1 MLYLKAHVGFSQT
14 LIFGPTSI
22 FHLKTGMLLI
32 AQTCIRQLYK
42 YGNGFLQRHKIR
54 LLLILF
60 MLVFAVAASYS
71 LGYMSVQW
79 DEMPHL
85 QGAKLLIEGHT
96 QFYITTY
103 GYYPPLFDLLTTGA
117 FGVLGVS
124 EIAGRSIAVLFAV
137 LSIWLVFEFTKRVYG
152 EKHALIAAVLL
163 STMPGFFWLSRVT
176 MLETMLIFFF
186 TLAMF
191 AFYSWL
197 NNQGSKSALLLSGLA
212 LGIGVLAKYQII
224 VAALAMLLSI
234 LFLARKRLKLN
245 LAKFAVIII
254 IVVLVVVPWFAIIY
268 HYNGT
273 TKFETIQYVM
283 NEGGQDRP
291 AYSNRFQPLPIYYI
305 VEMTWP
311 FENIDVHPITLP
323 IMILGLFGLGMFA
336 YRRNKNDIFLLTWF
350 LVIFAFFTFIPNRQ
364 WRYVTPLFPILAI
377 SATCFIWYLYGKVK
391 VWQLKEPEINVR
403 KYKKAASVAFI
414 LLIAGA
420 AAFASYESYQ
430 MTVRDQIHIPVQ
442 EATAYLSGHLDA
454 NQSAVLVCSFNLLS
468 QDMFRFYL
476 PANMSS
482 DQVWQYPSRAVD
494 AFKPDF
500 NITEFTNLCVE
511 RNVKYIIIYDFG
523 ENAEFFNT
531 TLTYEQVREMISE
544 TGRFGDPTDQPFW
557 GDFYGWMGYRIFLV
571 RFLG

>member
-1 MLYLKAHVGFSQT
+1 M
-14 LIFGPTSI
+14 
-22 FHLKTGMLLI
+22 
-32 AQTCIRQLYK
+32 
-42 YGNGFLQRHKIR
+42 QRHKYR
-54 LLLILF
+54 LLLLVF
-60 MLVFAVAASYS
+60 MVIFAVAASYH

-85 QGAKLLIEGHT
+85 LGAKLLIEGHT
-96 QFYITTY
+96 KFYITTY
-103 GYYPPLFDLLTTGA
+103 GYYPPLFDLIITGA
-117 FGVLGVS
+117 FGVFGVS
-124 EIAGRSIAVLFAV
+124 DIAGRAIAVLFAV
-137 LSIWLVFEFTKRVYG
+137 LSIWLVFEFAKRVYG
-152 EKHALIAAVLL
+152 EKHALISAVLL
-163 STMPGFFWLSRVT
+163 GTMPGFFWLSRVT

-197 NNQGSKSALLLSGLA
+197 DNQGSNRALLLSGLA

-254 IVVLVVVPWFAIIY
+254 VVVLVVVPWFAIIY
-268 HYNGT
+268 HYNGM
-273 TKFETIQYVM
+273 TKFETIQYVIS
-283 NEGGQDRP
+283 EGGQDRP

-311 FENIDVHPITLP
+311 FENIEVHPITLP

-336 YRRNKNDIFLLTWF
+336 YRRNKNDIFFLTWF
-350 LVIFAFFTFIPNRQ
+350 LVIFTFFTFIPNRQ

-377 SATCFIWYLYGKVK
+377 SAACFVWYLYGKVK
-391 VWQLKEPEINVR
+391 AWQPKEPEIIVR
-403 KYKKAASVAFI
+403 KYKKAASVAFV

-420 AAFASYESYQ
+420 VAYASYESYQ

-442 EATAYLSGHLDA
+442 EATAYLATHLDA

-482 DQVWQYPSRAVD
+482 DQVWQYPALAVD
-494 AFKPDF
+494 AFKPNF

-531 TLTYEQVREMISE
+531 TLTYEQVRQMIYD